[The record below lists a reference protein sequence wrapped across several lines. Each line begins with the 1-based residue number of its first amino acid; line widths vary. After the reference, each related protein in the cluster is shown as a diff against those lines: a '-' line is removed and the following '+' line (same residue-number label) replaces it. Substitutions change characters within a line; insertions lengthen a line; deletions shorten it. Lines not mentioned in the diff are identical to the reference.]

1 MLAATLQTAAFLF
14 LLLVALL
21 VVSVFIAFTAPA
33 LTKAP
38 KPTFTTVL
46 LYVAAEL
53 LALIVAIWIVVQ
65 VSGFELLPVLIALA
79 IAAVVFA
86 PQLVAKIP
94 LPPAVAGLLGKK

>member
-21 VVSVFIAFTAPA
+21 VFSVFVAFTAPP
-33 LTKAP
+33 LTKSP
-38 KPTFTTVL
+38 KPGFTTVL
-46 LYVAAEL
+46 MYFAAEL
-53 LALIVAIWIVVQ
+53 AALIVAIWLVVQ
-65 VSGFELLPVLIALA
+65 VSSFELLPVLIALA

-94 LPPAVAGLLGKK
+94 LPEPVAGFLGRK

>member
-21 VVSVFIAFTAPA
+21 VFSVFVAFTAPS
-33 LTKAP
+33 LTKSP

-46 LYVAAEL
+46 MYVAAEL
-53 LALIVAIWIVVQ
+53 AALIVAIWLVVQ
-65 VSGFELLPVLIALA
+65 VSAFELLPVLIALA

-86 PQLVAKIP
+86 PQLVARIP
-94 LPPAVAGLLGKK
+94 LPPALAGFLGKK

>member
-21 VVSVFIAFTAPA
+21 VFSVFVAFTAPR

-38 KPTFTTVL
+38 KPSFTTVL
-46 LYVAAEL
+46 LYFAGEL
-53 LALIVAIWIVVQ
+53 VALIFAIWLVVQ
-65 VSGFELLPVLIALA
+65 VSSFELLPVLIALA
-79 IAAVVFA
+79 IAAIVFA

-94 LPPAVAGLLGKK
+94 MPPAVAGLLGKK